1 MKKSEVRSKR
11 RSDYTD
17 LPRFN
22 SLVDEVRSK
31 NRRQKNTE
39 RVSGY
44 EQRYKDT

>member
-11 RSDYTD
+11 QDNYKD

-31 NRRQKNTE
+31 NRKQKKTE